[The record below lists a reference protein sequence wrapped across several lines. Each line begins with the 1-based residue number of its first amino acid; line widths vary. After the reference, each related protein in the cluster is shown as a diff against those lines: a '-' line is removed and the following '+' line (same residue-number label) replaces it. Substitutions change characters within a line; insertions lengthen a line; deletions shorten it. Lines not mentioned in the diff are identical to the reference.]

1 MSAGE
6 DKTEKPTAKKRRD
19 ARKEGQIPRT
29 PDLGGWLS
37 VLVLGL
43 VIGPLLGRQVSAW
56 HELIVASLRAAERPS
71 VPLAL
76 HLLGNGARQA
86 FVSILVISGIV
97 MIVGVASA
105 VAQGGLVVSPKL
117 VKPSLKKLN
126 PIQGFK
132 KVFGPKALW
141 EGAKM
146 LLKSTVVA
154 LLGLLAVKSVIPLV
168 GGLVPIDTTI
178 AVVHTKALGLI
189 RNVALAALVMAAAD
203 YAVQR
208 RRVNKQMRMTKTEVK
223 QEHKQSEGDP
233 LVKSAIRSRQLAAA
247 RNRMMADVATADVV
261 LTNPT
266 HVAVALRYNGSA
278 APRVVARGAGAI
290 AAKIRAAAEEAQVP
304 QVQDIPLARA
314 LYRSCEVGQQIP
326 SELWTAVAQV
336 LAFVISRRRLGL
348 QGGQHRSPRPDRP
361 LPAVHPARPRRRP
374 ARPAQPAGPTS
385 PASPAN
391 TAN

>member
-1 MSAGE
+1 MSSGE
-6 DKTEKPTAKKRRD
+6 DKTEKPTAKRRRE
-19 ARKEGQIPRT
+19 ARKDGQVPRT

-43 VIGPLLGRQVSAW
+43 AIGPLLDHEVGAW
-56 HELIVASLRAAERPS
+56 RELIVASLRSAERPS

-76 HLLGNGARQA
+76 HLLGNGARHA
-86 FVSILVISGIV
+86 FFSILVVSGIV
-97 MIVGVASA
+97 MVVGVVSA
-105 VAQGGLVVSPKL
+105 VGQGGLVVSPKL
-117 VKPSLKKLN
+117 VKPSFKKLD

-146 LLKSTVVA
+146 LLKSAVVA
-154 LLGLLAVKSVIPLV
+154 VLGLLAVKSVIPLV

-178 AVVHTKALGLI
+178 AVVHDKALGLV

-208 RRVNKQMRMTKTEVK
+208 RRVEKKMRMGKSEVK

-233 LVKSAIRSRQLAAA
+233 LVKSAIRARQLAAA

-266 HVAVALRYNGSA
+266 HIAIALRYNGEA

-290 AAKIRAAAEEAQVP
+290 AAKIRSAAEEASVP
-304 QVQDIPLARA
+304 QVQDVPLARA

-336 LAFVISRRRLGL
+336 LAFVISRRRSGL

-361 LPAVHPARPRRRP
+361 LPDVLPARQRRRP
-374 ARPAQPAGPTS
+374 ARSGS
-385 PASPAN
+385 
-391 TAN
+391 